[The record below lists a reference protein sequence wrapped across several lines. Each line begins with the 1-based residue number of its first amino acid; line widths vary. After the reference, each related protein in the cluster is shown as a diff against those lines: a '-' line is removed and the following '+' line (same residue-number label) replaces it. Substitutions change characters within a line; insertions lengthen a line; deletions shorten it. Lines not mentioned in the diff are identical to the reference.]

1 VHRNLKTVRKG
12 GVKNNFLFLSQLLPS
27 QSESSGKLCF
37 YKYYGYKPQ
46 ILTVEELERLEP
58 ILHSDEQ
65 TLPGLLSQAQQ
76 SINSGNALE
85 DLASLLIALAGAT
98 QGVHASPLH
107 YAYQADSWNARNA
120 YRLHTCDVRPIDW
133 RLRGAAEREGLI
145 LQLMLYDI
153 IETAFLVRNAIKQH
167 GQRAKKQSTFKGAF
181 NPYDVFLA
189 HTAG

>member
-1 VHRNLKTVRKG
+1 VHRNLKTVHKG

-37 YKYYGYKPQ
+37 YKYYVYKPQ
-46 ILTVEELERLEP
+46 ILTVEELEMLEP

-76 SINSGNALE
+76 SLNSGNALE

-107 YAYQADSWNARNA
+107 YAYQADSWNATA
-120 YRLHTCDVRPIDW
+120 VYTKIEPS
-133 RLRGAAEREGLI
+133 LRSACIFDI
-145 LQLMLYDI
+145 LTMI
-153 IETAFLVRNAIKQH
+153 
-167 GQRAKKQSTFKGAF
+167 G
-181 NPYDVFLA
+181 
-189 HTAG
+189 